1 MEKKLVLAQQNDH
14 IGTLTINRPEKH
26 NALSPE
32 LLIELHRIIEQW
44 AKEGAI
50 RVLVITG
57 SGDESFSSGFDIS
70 SIPTE
75 IKPGKNNA
83 MKTENPLELALAS
96 IKHYPFP
103 TIAMMNGNA
112 FGAGL
117 NLAICCD
124 MRIASD
130 HIRIGMPVAKLGLIY
145 HPEGL
150 KQFVRTVGIT
160 KTREIFLTAQ
170 TYSGDAI
177 RELGIINQLV
187 PKKSLAPITYDI
199 ASKIVKN
206 APLSLKGTKLMLH
219 MLERTLALSDT
230 DKIKAEALI
239 VEGFNSVDLN
249 EARTAFLEKRKP
261 MFIGK

>member
-1 MEKKLVLAQQNDH
+1 MKNNLILVQQKGN

-32 LLIELHRIIEQW
+32 LLGELHYRIDKW
-44 AKEGAI
+44 AKEGII

-57 SGDESFSSGFDIS
+57 SGDEAFSSGFDIS

-75 IKPGKNNA
+75 MESENNNSIE
-83 MKTENPLELALAS
+83 TDNPLKSALAS
-96 IKHYPFP
+96 VKHYPFP

-124 MRIASD
+124 FRIASD
-130 HIRIGMPVAKLGLIY
+130 HIRLGMPAAKLGLVY

-150 KQFVRTVGIT
+150 KQFVCTVGMA

-170 TYSGDAI
+170 TYSG
-177 RELGIINQLV
+177 EKMQKLGIINALV
-187 PKKSLAPITYDI
+187 PKRDLVETTYDF
-199 ASKIVKN
+199 ASKIAQN
-206 APLSLKGTKLMLH
+206 APLSLKGTKSMLQ
-219 MLERTLALSDT
+219 MLERAIAFSET
-230 DKIKAEALI
+230 DKKTAAALI
-239 VEGFNSVDLN
+239 AEGFNSIDLKN
-249 EARTAFLEKRKP
+249 ARSAFLEK
-261 MFIGK
+261 